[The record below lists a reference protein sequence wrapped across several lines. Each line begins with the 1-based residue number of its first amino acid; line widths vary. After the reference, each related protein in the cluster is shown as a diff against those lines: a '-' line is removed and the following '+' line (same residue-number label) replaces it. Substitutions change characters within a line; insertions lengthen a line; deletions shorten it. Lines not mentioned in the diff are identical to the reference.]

1 MVYTLKYTGL
11 VHMCGTNSGAFKK
24 RLKPEGRLHQF
35 EDIFQ
40 ILAYFLLRS
49 NSWTRNASLADK
61 QSLSSKSESSILS
74 FLLDF
79 SFFFL
84 RLFDELLFL
93 SKFGD
98 DSNSR
103 LPELKERNISQM
115 VLSIPVHI
123 SFRFILKG

>member
-1 MVYTLKYTGL
+1 MWYKQ
-11 VHMCGTNSGAFKK
+11 CSAFKK

-74 FLLDF
+74 VLLDF

-84 RLFDELLFL
+84 RLFDKLLFL